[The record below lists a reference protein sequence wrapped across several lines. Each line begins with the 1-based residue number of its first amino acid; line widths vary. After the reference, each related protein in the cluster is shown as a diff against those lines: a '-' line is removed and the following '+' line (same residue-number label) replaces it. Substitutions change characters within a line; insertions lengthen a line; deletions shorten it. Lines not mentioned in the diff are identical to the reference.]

1 MARETGHACTP
12 PHPLIPPP
20 PSPLSLPSHS
30 PQDPFILEKLAS
42 TEASFDALH
51 ARMADPA
58 VAGDADEFQRV
69 VMAAAELEPAVTALR
84 AYRAAEAAAAD
95 AREVLRESEADPEMA
110 ALAREEGEA
119 AAAAMEAAASDMT
132 ALMLPRDP
140 LDDKSILLEIRAGTG
155 GEEAALWAADLLRMY
170 KRYAEG
176 QGWRTEA
183 MTTALAE
190 AGGLKEAVLRVEAP
204 GGRGGSGGGK
214 PGAGVYAKLKY
225 EAGVHRVQRVPA
237 TEAAGRIHTSTATVA
252 VMPEPDEVD
261 VVIDPGDISLTTARS
276 GGAGGQNVN
285 KVETAVD
292 LVHKPTGIRIFCTE
306 ARSQGKNRE
315 RAMELL
321 RARLFELEVE
331 KRNAASAAARRAQ
344 VGSGARSEKI
354 KTYNFKD
361 ARVSDHRTKLN
372 FDLNKVLDGDLEPGI
387 SALAAADRQEAL
399 EALVKDSEH

>member
-1 MARETGHACTP
+1 MEGAPPPTKRPFPLTP
-12 PHPLIPPP
+12 P
-20 PSPLSLPSHS
+20 LSHNT
-30 PQDPFILEKLAS
+30 QDPFILEKLAA
-42 TEASFDALH
+42 TEASFESLH

-58 VAGDADEFQRV
+58 VAGDADECQRV
-69 VMAAAELEPAVTALR
+69 ARAAAELEPAVTALR

-95 AREVLRESEADPEMA
+95 AREILKECDGPGGDPEMA
-110 ALAREEGEA
+110 ALAREEGEDAASAMGA
-119 AAAAMEAAASDMT
+119 AAAEMT

-140 LDDKSILLEIRAGTG
+140 LDDKPVMLEIRAGTG

-170 KRYAEG
+170 KRYAET
-176 QGWRTEA
+176 QGWTLVP
-183 MTTALAE
+183 MNTNLAE
-190 AGGLKEAVLRVEAP
+190 AGGLKEAVVRVEAP
-204 GGRGGSGGGK
+204 ARVASRAK

-237 TEAAGRIHTSTATVA
+237 TEGSGRIHTSTATVA

-261 VVIDPGDISLTTARS
+261 VVIDPSEISLQTARS
-276 GGAGGQNVN
+276 GGAGGQNVD

-292 LVHKPTGIRIFCTE
+292 LIHKPTGIRIFCTE
-306 ARSQGKNRE
+306 ERSQGKNRE
-315 RAMELL
+315 RAMQLL

-331 KRNAASAAARRAQ
+331 KRNAATAAARRAQ

-399 EALVKDSEH
+399 EALVKESQ

>member
-1 MARETGHACTP
+1 
-12 PHPLIPPP
+12 
-20 PSPLSLPSHS
+20 
-30 PQDPFILEKLAS
+30 
-42 TEASFDALH
+42 
-51 ARMADPA
+51 MADPA
-58 VAGDADEFQRV
+58 VAGDADECQRV
-69 VMAAAELEPAVTALR
+69 ARAAAELEPAVTALR

-95 AREVLRESEADPEMA
+95 AREILKECDGPGGDPEMA
-110 ALAREEGEA
+110 ALAREEGEDAASAMGA
-119 AAAAMEAAASDMT
+119 AAAEMT

-140 LDDKSILLEIRAGTG
+140 LDDKPVMLEIRAGTG

-170 KRYAEG
+170 KRYAET
-176 QGWRTEA
+176 QGWTLVP
-183 MTTALAE
+183 MNTNLAE
-190 AGGLKEAVLRVEAP
+190 AGGLKEAVVRVEAP
-204 GGRGGSGGGK
+204 ARVASRAK

-237 TEAAGRIHTSTATVA
+237 TEGSGRIHTSTATVA

-261 VVIDPGDISLTTARS
+261 VVIDPSEISLQTARS

-292 LVHKPTGIRIFCTE
+292 LIHKPTGIRIFCTE
-306 ARSQGKNRE
+306 ERSQGKNRE
-315 RAMELL
+315 RAMQLL

-331 KRNAASAAARRAQ
+331 KRNAATAAARRAQ

-399 EALVKDSEH
+399 EALVKESQ

>member
-1 MARETGHACTP
+1 MDLA
-12 PHPLIPPP
+12 PLIAKKR
-20 PSPLSLPSHS
+20 
-30 PQDPFILEKLAS
+30 ERLAELDQLVS
-42 TEASFDALH
+42 SDDFF
-51 ARMADPA
+51 ADPA
-58 VAGDADEFQRV
+58 KARD
-69 VMAAAELEPAVTALR
+69 VMREQARLKELAAAQDEVQSLRTQLKENSELASST
-84 AYRAAEAAAAD
+84 
-95 AREVLRESEADPEMA
+95 DPEMA
-110 ALAREEGEA
+110 ELA
-119 AAAAMEAAASDMT
+119 AAEIPQIEARLAVLDRDIQF
-132 ALMLPRDP
+132 ALLPPDESEDRNA
-140 LDDKSILLEIRAGTG
+140 IVEIRAGTG
-155 GEEAALWAADLLRMY
+155 GDEAALFAADLYRMY
-170 KRYAEG
+170 QRYAEA
-176 QGWRTEA
+176 Q
-183 MTTALAE
+183 
-190 AGGLKEAVLRVEAP
+190 GLKLESVDSSPSGLGGFKEVVFKVIGDAVFRRLR
-204 GGRGGSGGGK
+204 
-214 PGAGVYAKLKY
+214 Y
-225 EAGVHRVQRVPA
+225 ESGVHRVQRVPA
-237 TEAAGRIHTSTATVA
+237 TEAQGRIHTSTATVA

>member
-1 MARETGHACTP
+1 
-12 PHPLIPPP
+12 
-20 PSPLSLPSHS
+20 
-30 PQDPFILEKLAS
+30 
-42 TEASFDALH
+42 
-51 ARMADPA
+51 MADPA

-69 VMAAAELEPAVTALR
+69 VRAAAELEPAVEALR
-84 AYRAAEAAAAD
+84 AYRAAETAALE
-95 AREVLRESEADPEMA
+95 AREILKECEGDPEMA
-110 ALAREEGEA
+110 ALAKEEGEEA
-119 AAAAMEAAASDMT
+119 AKAMDEAAAEMT

-140 LDDKSILLEIRAGTG
+140 LDEKSILLEIRAGTG

-170 KRYAEG
+170 KRYAEN
-176 QGWRTEA
+176 QGWKTEA
-183 MTTALAE
+183 MSTALAE
-190 AGGLKEAVLRVEAP
+190 AGGLKEAVLRVAQAP
-204 GGRGGSGGGK
+204 GGRGRASG
-214 PGAGVYAKLKY
+214 GVYAKLKY

-261 VVIDPGDISLTTARS
+261 VVIDPTEISLTTARS

-292 LVHKPTGIRIFCTE
+292 LIHKPTGIRIFCTE

-315 RAMELL
+315 RAMEML

-331 KRNAASAAARRAQ
+331 KRNAASAAARRSQ

-399 EALVKDSEH
+399 EALVKGSE